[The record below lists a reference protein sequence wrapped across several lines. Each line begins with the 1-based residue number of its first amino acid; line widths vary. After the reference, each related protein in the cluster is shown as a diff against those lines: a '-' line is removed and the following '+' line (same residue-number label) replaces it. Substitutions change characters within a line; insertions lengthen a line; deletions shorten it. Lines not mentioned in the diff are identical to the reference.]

1 MDKIIALY
9 GGANV
14 GKSTTFYGTGNDAAR
29 TDRHPTLEQERLPR
43 HFHGER
49 QKSVHLHMG

>member
-1 MDKIIALY
+1 MDY
-9 GGANV
+9 
-14 GKSTTFYGTGNDAAR
+14 STIRWCKCREEHHVYGTGNDAAR